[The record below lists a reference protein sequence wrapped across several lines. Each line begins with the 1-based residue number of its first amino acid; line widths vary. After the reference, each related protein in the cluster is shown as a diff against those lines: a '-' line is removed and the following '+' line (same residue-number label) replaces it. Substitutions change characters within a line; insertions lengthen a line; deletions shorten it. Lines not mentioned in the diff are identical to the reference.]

1 MSVEGI
7 NFFNYEKK
15 KILITGAAGYLGSI
29 IATKLVDLGHI
40 VTAVDIMK
48 YDKNSLSHLF
58 YFDNFRFY
66 KKDITDEKVVKKI
79 LKNQDIIIPLAAL
92 VGAPLCEKFK
102 NKTIKT
108 NVESI
113 EILLKNIKKKQR
125 IIYPTTNSGY
135 GIGEKNKFC
144 DETSP
149 LKPVSLYGTTKVKAE
164 ELIIKNG
171 NSICFRLATVF
182 GYSYRM
188 RTDLL
193 VNNFVERAVKTKKLE
208 IFEPNFR
215 RNYIHVK
222 DIVDA
227 FVFAINNFDKLKNN
241 IYNLGLSSANI
252 TKIQLARKIKKH
264 IKDLKIKIIKN
275 RKDPDKRD
283 YFVSNKKIEKH
294 GFKAKVSL
302 DKGIKE
308 LIRIFNYCDIKFK
321 NNY

>member
-1 MSVEGI
+1 MS
-7 NFFNYEKK
+7 
-15 KILITGAAGYLGSI
+15 KILITGAAGYIGSMLC
-29 IATKLVDLGHI
+29 TKLLESGHT
-40 VTAVDIMK
+40 VTAVDTIK

-58 YFDNFRFY
+58 YFDNFKFL
-66 KKDITDEKVVKKI
+66 KEDVTKLKVIKKI
-79 LKNQDIIIPLAAL
+79 IKKQDFIIPLAAL

-102 NKTIKT
+102 KNTLKT
-108 NVESI
+108 NVKAI
-113 EILLKNIKKKQR
+113 ETLLKYKKKSQK

-135 GIGEKNKFC
+135 GIGDKGKFC
-144 DETSP
+144 DESSP
-149 LKPVSLYGTTKVKAE
+149 LNPISLYGVTKVKAE
-164 ELIIKNG
+164 ELIMQNG
-171 NSICFRLATVF
+171 NCICFRLATVF

-215 RNYIHVK
+215 RNYIHIK

-227 FVFAINNFDKLKNN
+227 FVFAIDNFEKLKNN

-252 TKIQLARKIKKH
+252 TKIQLARKIKKY
-264 IKDLKIKIIKN
+264 IKGLQIKVIKN

-302 DKGIKE
+302 DTGIKE
-308 LIRIFNYCDIKFK
+308 LIKIFNYCDIKFK